1 MVNLEVRIDGID
13 AAVSRLQGMGADLL
27 GIISPA
33 ILRGGYRTEAEAKE
47 YPPQRPTDYRRT
59 NKLAQSW
66 FTDPVVRSGDQVR
79 LNIGSKLGYAPYVR
93 SEERQAW
100 MHRGHWRT
108 DEEILNEQLGPV
120 VEEMRVAILR
130 EAGGG

>member
-1 MVNLEVRIDGID
+1 MVDLEVRIDGID
-13 AAVSRLQGMGADLL
+13 AAVSRLQSMGADLL

-33 ILRGGYRTEAEAKE
+33 LLRAGYRTEAEAKE
-47 YPPQRPTDYRRT
+47 YPPQRPTEYVRT
-59 NKLAQSW
+59 MKLGQSW
-66 FTDPVVRSGDQVR
+66 FTDPVVRSGDNLR
-79 LNIGSKLGYAPYVR
+79 LMIGTKMEYAPYVR

-108 DEEILNEQLGPV
+108 DEEIKNEQLGPM

-130 EAGGG
+130 EAGG